1 LGETLDWQHVHL
13 ADESVFG
20 RSRFERIARAGG
32 DIFSAVRE
40 HNAQLCRCQDFRQLS
55 KYVQQRAGPGP
66 VGGIQQSLF
75 RPSGFSPTKLIALH
89 VANNQTLNV
98 AGGPDAVASLEE
110 AKALVLARFSK

>member
-1 LGETLDWQHVHL
+1 M
-13 ADESVFG
+13 
-20 RSRFERIARAGG
+20 
-32 DIFSAVRE
+32 
-40 HNAQLCRCQDFRQLS
+40 
-55 KYVQQRAGPGP
+55 
-66 VGGIQQSLF
+66 F